1 MLNYGQSG
9 TLDVIY
15 QMDHAAEVVDSHTMI
30 YRLDVDPQ
38 DLVSAEV
45 FHIRVTWPAGYRP
58 SGALPTGWKATK
70 NGATFDN
77 EITTRVAWE
86 IPLTKG

>member
-1 MLNYGQSG
+1 MLNSGESG
-9 TLDVIY
+9 TLDVTY
-15 QMDHAAEVVDSHTMI
+15 RMQHAADVVDSHTMI
-30 YRLDVDPQ
+30 YRLDGDPQ
-38 DLVSAEV
+38 DLVSAQV
-45 FHIRVTWPAGYRP
+45 FHLRVSWPTGYRP
-58 SGALPTGWKATK
+58 TGPLPSGWKATK